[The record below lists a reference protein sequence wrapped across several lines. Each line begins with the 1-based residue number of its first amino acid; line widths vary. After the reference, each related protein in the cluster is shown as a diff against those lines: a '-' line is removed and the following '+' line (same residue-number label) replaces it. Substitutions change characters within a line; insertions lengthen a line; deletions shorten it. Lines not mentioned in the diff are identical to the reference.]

1 MLDEIHAFFDGLRS
15 KPKPVLSSVGHPMA
29 AELRAT
35 LDENWRLLLEVLD
48 GMEASLLEIYEAGAD
63 DPAAIDFFDKVLSII
78 RRRDQSDD
86 NRISDI
92 GKLLLASRPLPRKPQ

>member
-63 DPAAIDFFDKVLSII
+63 DPAAIDFFDKIRFII
-78 RRRDQSDD
+78 RRSDQSDD
-86 NRISDI
+86 DRLCNV
-92 GKLLLASRPLPRKPQ
+92 GKLLRASRPLARRPQ